1 MIPLRPS
8 SITSGTAPWRVAIT
22 GVPHAIDSI
31 MTSPNGSSHSIGKSV
46 ARASWSNST
55 FSPCVTSPRYSIRLP
70 RCGST
75 NSAKYCRS
83 FGSRFLPAIFSGR
96 PSSIAT
102 AIARCAP
109 LSGLNRPRKSR
120 YSPRCGLLGYRSRS
134 IAFGIVAAH
143 GRSGIGRRW
152 FSEIEIS
159 FTPGESLAID
169 PYACCAS
176 VRVERPVHG
185 VQDWSL
191 EQAAERGCRNPRVV
205 VDHVELVR
213 PRVAGEGVAHLRQRA
228 PDQLARRLLVDV
240 REFRLRQRVAGR
252 EQRHVVAGVDE
263 PVREQ
268 RDDELDAP
276 VAGRRHGEP
285 DRRQNG
291 DAQLV
296 THSARPERCHPRR
309 ARPNSCRTRGSR

>member
-1 MIPLRPS
+1 M
-8 SITSGTAPWRVAIT
+8 
-22 GVPHAIDSI
+22 
-31 MTSPNGSSHSIGKSV
+31 
-46 ARASWSNST
+46 ARASWSSST
-55 FSPCVTSPRYSIRLP
+55 FSPCVTSPKYSIPAAEVRLDELGEVLPLLRLP
-70 RCGST
+70 VLARHLQRQ
-75 NSAKYCRS
+75 AQLHRD
-83 FGSRFLPAIFSGR
+83 RDRPVRALVRAEPAQEEQVVAAMR
-96 PSSIAT
+96 L
-102 AIARCAP
+102 ARVET
-109 LSGLNRPRKSR
+109 
-120 YSPRCGLLGYRSRS
+120 RS

-152 FSEIEIS
+152 FSEIEIRLHARRELGDR
-159 FTPGESLAID
+159 PVRVLRL
-169 PYACCAS
+169 

-191 EQAAERGCRNPRVV
+191 DQAAERGCRNPGVV

-228 PDQLARRLLVDV
+228 PDQLARRLLEDV
-240 REFRLRQRVAGR
+240 REVRLRQRVAGR
-252 EQRHVVAGVDE
+252 EERHVVARVGE

-285 DRRQNG
+285 DGRQNG

-296 THSARPERCHPRR
+296 THAVRPERCHPRR